1 MMRLP
6 GDSSIE
12 IWADTP
18 VFAEGLGSYYVKL
31 DFVFG
36 SSGIAQTERQEYD
49 MKVPLTGGEP
59 YLYTAQQPIL
69 FFTAPGKNVWREN
82 PLFLQFR
89 ENS

>member
-1 MMRLP
+1 MRLP
-6 GDSSIE
+6 GDGSME

-49 MKVPLTGGEP
+49 MKVPLAGESLIFIP
-59 YLYTAQQPIL
+59 HSSLYL
-69 FFTAPGKNVWREN
+69 FTAPGKNACREN
-82 PLFLQFR
+82 PLFLQLR

>member
-6 GDSSIE
+6 GDGSVE

-59 YLYTAQQPIL
+59 YLYTAQQPIP
-69 FFTAPGKNVWREN
+69 FTALGTNACREN
-82 PLFLQFR
+82 PLFLQLR